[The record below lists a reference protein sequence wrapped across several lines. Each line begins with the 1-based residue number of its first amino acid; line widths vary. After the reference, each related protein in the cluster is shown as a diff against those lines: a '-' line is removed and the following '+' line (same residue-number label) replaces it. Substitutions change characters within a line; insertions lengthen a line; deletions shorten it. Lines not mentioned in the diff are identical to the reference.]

1 LVDIVK
7 IAAAKQLKY
16 RLTPYNIYKIKRVI
30 NVVLMIFGAFLMVQG
45 FFPSEKEIIQNKIE
59 QLKE

>member
-1 LVDIVK
+1 
-7 IAAAKQLKY
+7 
-16 RLTPYNIYKIKRVI
+16 
-30 NVVLMIFGAFLMVQG
+30 MIFGAFLMVQG